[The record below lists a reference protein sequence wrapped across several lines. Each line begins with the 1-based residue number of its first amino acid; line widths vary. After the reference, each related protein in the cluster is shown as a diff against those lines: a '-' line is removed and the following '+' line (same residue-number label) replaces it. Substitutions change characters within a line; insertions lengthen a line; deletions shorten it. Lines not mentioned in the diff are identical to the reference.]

1 MITKEDRQAI
11 DDMAKAV
18 APAVKRAIDKATGT
32 NIRIDDEVYAA
43 IMAAKGKLEAKTG
56 KPQSLNAALRSA
68 LGLR

>member
-1 MITKEDRQAI
+1 M
-11 DDMAKAV
+11 
-18 APAVKRAIDKATGT
+18 PP

-56 KPQSLNAALRSA
+56 KPQSLNAALLSV